1 LCTEGQDTI
10 GFSLR
15 LLKRGGLS
23 CVEAWP
29 APEEV
34 FIAKRAAH
42 PWTQPRGVV
51 RPATAPPPS
60 AAPFAIAAIVVAALY
75 FGHELFVPLALAI
88 LLSFILA
95 PVVVLLRRWRVGRVL
110 SVVLAVLLAVAIFTT
125 LGAILT
131 RQVTRFAAELPRY
144 EYTIRDKVQRL
155 QATLSRTGVVENAST
170 VLKGVSKELEKPQ
183 EENKPKNEPDFA
195 ARPDQEAPKPMPVE
209 VHQPPPT
216 AIQSLQNFV
225 GPLLRPL
232 TVAGIVLVF
241 VVFILLQRED
251 LRDRTIRLFGTR
263 DLQRS
268 TAALND
274 AAYRLSRYFLTQLA
288 LNTAFGTV
296 IALGLFAIGVPN
308 AILWGMVAALMRFV
322 PYIGG
327 FIAAGGPALLAI
339 AVDPGWSMA
348 LSTLALFV
356 VAEPFMG
363 QVVEPWVYGHST
375 GVSSLAIIVAATF
388 WTLLW
393 GPVGLLLSTPLTVC
407 LVVLGRHVEQLQF
420 LDVLLGDTPAL
431 APEQTFYQRLLAADP
446 IEIADQADA
455 CLETKSL
462 IEYYDDVALKG
473 LSLAQKDVSNGLLDA
488 EACERIVQVM
498 TEVIDDLNEHPGQGE
513 SKLTAAAEELKLG
526 WNSGT
531 PVLCMAGVN
540 ALDGAAAS
548 VLAQMLQK
556 HGIATRTV
564 PWKERGPFPVDAA
577 DMRDAHLICLSFLDP
592 SAENAARFLVRRLR
606 RRGAKPEILVVLWGR
621 ADTAN
626 GHLVRSIGADRV
638 AGSLRQAIAAVHAAA
653 TCPADGAERA
663 AE

>member
-1 LCTEGQDTI
+1 M
-10 GFSLR
+10 
-15 LLKRGGLS
+15 
-23 CVEAWP
+23 
-29 APEEV
+29 
-34 FIAKRAAH
+34 
-42 PWTQPRGVV
+42 V
-51 RPATAPPPS
+51 RPANAPPPS
-60 AAPFAIAAIVVAALY
+60 AAPFVIAGIVVVALY

-110 SVVLAVLLAVAIFTT
+110 SVVLAVLLAVAIFAT

-131 RQVTRFAAELPRY
+131 RQVTRLAEELPRY
-144 EYTIRDKVQRL
+144 EFTIRDKVQRL
-155 QATLSRTGVVENAST
+155 QGALNKTGVVENAST

-183 EENKPKNEPDFA
+183 EENKTPNQPDFA
-195 ARPDQEAPKPMPVE
+195 AKPDPEPPKPMPVE

-216 AIQSLQNFV
+216 AVQSLQNFV

-288 LNTAFGTV
+288 INTVFGAM
-296 IALGLFAIGVPN
+296 IACGLFAIGVPN

-327 FIAAGGPALLAI
+327 FIAAGGPALLAV
-339 AVDPGWSMA
+339 AVDPGWSMT
-348 LSTLALFV
+348 LWTLALFA

-388 WTLLW
+388 WTVLW
-393 GPVGLLLSTPLTVC
+393 GPVGLILSTPLTVC
-407 LVVLGRHVEQLQF
+407 LVVLGRHVDQLQF

-446 IEIADQADA
+446 IEIADQAEA
-455 CLETKSL
+455 CLQTNSL
-462 IEYYDDVALKG
+462 VDYYDDVALKG
-473 LSLAQKDVSNGLLDA
+473 LALAQKDAGDGLLDA
-488 EACERIVQVM
+488 EAYRCIVETM
-498 TEVIDDLNEHPGQGE
+498 TEVIDDLDEHAGADNSGIP
-513 SKLTAAAEELKLG
+513 AATGELKPG
-526 WNSGT
+526 WNAGT
-531 PVLCMAGVN
+531 PVLCVAGMN
-540 ALDGAAAS
+540 ALDAAAAA
-548 VLAQMLQK
+548 VLAQLLQRR
-556 HGIATRTV
+556 GIPARAI
-564 PWKERGPFPVDAA
+564 PWKERGAFPLEAA
-577 DMRDAHLICLSFLDP
+577 DLRGARLVCLSFLDP
-592 SAENAARFLVRRLR
+592 SAVNAARFLVRRIR
-606 RRGAKPEILVVLWGR
+606 RRSGEIKIMVALWGR
-621 ADTAN
+621 ADTAGGQLARN
-626 GHLVRSIGADRV
+626 VGADRSV
-638 AGSLRQAIAAVHAAA
+638 GSLREALAAVDEIAARPPEGTEHAA
-653 TCPADGAERA
+653 E
-663 AE
+663 

>member
-1 LCTEGQDTI
+1 
-10 GFSLR
+10 
-15 LLKRGGLS
+15 
-23 CVEAWP
+23 
-29 APEEV
+29 
-34 FIAKRAAH
+34 
-42 PWTQPRGVV
+42 V

-60 AAPFAIAAIVVAALY
+60 AAPFVIAAIVVAALY

-95 PVVVLLRRWRVGRVL
+95 PVVVVLRRWRVGRVL

-216 AIQSLQNFV
+216 AIQSLQNLV

-348 LSTLALFV
+348 LSTLALFI

-455 CLETKSL
+455 YLETKSL
-462 IEYYDDVALKG
+462 IEYYDGVALKG

-488 EACERIVQVM
+488 EACERIVQTM
-498 TEVIDDLNEHPGQGE
+498 MEVIDDLDEHPGQRE
-513 SKLTAAAEELKLG
+513 SELTVAGDALKPG
-526 WNSGT
+526 WSSGT

-556 HGIATRTV
+556 HGIPTRTV

-577 DMRDAHLICLSFLDP
+577 DMRDARLVCLSFLDP

-621 ADTAN
+621 ADSAN
-626 GHLVRSIGADRV
+626 GHLARDIGADGV

-653 TCPADGAERA
+653 TCPANDAEHA